1 MLKSQ
6 VQWLRNLNLH
16 RDPDAIWKIAH
27 IDLLKWPRA
36 LPKKHQDRFGAGK
49 GVSISNLCGKSAI
62 SRRTFPCQE
71 TRYVEIVSMYGG
83 IGFTCK
89 FDIDTATVYAVSN
102 VT

>member
-1 MLKSQ
+1 MELTATKQILQLKLMLKSQ

-27 IDLLKWPRA
+27 IDLLKW
-36 LPKKHQDRFGAGK
+36 
-49 GVSISNLCGKSAI
+49 
-62 SRRTFPCQE
+62 
-71 TRYVEIVSMYGG
+71 RYVEIVSMYGG